1 MHYAERMQ
9 HGTPGQVSAGALQC
23 LTRIVRPLS
32 RLFNRPKLTGFDN
45 LPDGPYLLVANHS
58 AGVALAEI
66 LAIASL
72 WAERFGAARPLA
84 GFAHV
89 IGFKFPPL
97 RWVHRQIGTI
107 PSTYEAAFD
116 ALAKGVPVLVF
127 PGGDHES
134 LRPIWQA
141 NRVDFGGRRGF
152 VRIAREAGVPIVPM
166 GIVGSHYTVPILWRS
181 RALAWLLIIP
191 RLAGIKRWAISLL
204 GVLGCVAFA
213 CTGWAWWV
221 KLLTGW
227 LWLAL
232 PGMFTPIVPWTIR
245 MRIGEPM
252 PVFGA
257 DCDLDAARDAVQAR
271 VQQLVDEFVMV
282 KPA

>member
-1 MHYAERMQ
+1 MHID
-9 HGTPGQVSAGALQC
+9 TPGQVRPGAL
-23 LTRIVRPLS
+23 RILRRVVRPLS
-32 RLFNRPKLTGFDN
+32 RLFNRPTLEGAEH

-58 AGVALAEI
+58 AGVALCEI

-72 WAERFGAARPLA
+72 WVERFGETRPLA

-107 PSTYEAAFD
+107 PSTYDAAYA

-134 LRPIWQA
+134 LRPIWCA

-152 VRIAREAGVPIVPM
+152 IRIARTAQVPVVPM

-181 RALAWLLIIP
+181 RALAWLLVIP
-191 RLAGIKRWAISLL
+191 RLAGIKRWAVSLL
-204 GVLGCVAFA
+204 GLLGCVGLAV
-213 CTGWAWWV
+213 TGWPLWV
-221 KLLTGW
+221 KLLLGW

-232 PGMFTPIVPWTIR
+232 PVMFTPIVPWTIR
-245 MRIGEPM
+245 MRIGTPM
-252 PVFGA
+252 PVVA
-257 DCDLDAARDAVQAR
+257 PDADLDHARDAVQA
-271 VQQLVDEFVMV
+271 QIQALVDQLNGR
-282 KPA
+282 